1 MSEKQKLKEM
11 DLALSIPEKINKDEW
26 MLLFH
31 SPDEAH
37 KTQSIAN
44 QLIKSGLGKR
54 KVKGKNGKYRQETDL
69 EYMLRVQYCG
79 EMNIPFCLVNKTYM
93 MEGTVSQMVEIKASK
108 FNKAYPNNEM
118 ETVMSSATKCVKKA
132 RCGPEHNWIQVE
144 WTLDKAKKLKI
155 YHDSKAQWTENAQ
168 GMLSN
173 RCDGQLYDILG
184 GAKIN
189 GTGFLTVEEVNSV
202 GIEL

>member
-1 MSEKQKLKEM
+1 MSLEKQKEK
-11 DLALSIPEKINKDEW
+11 DLSQSIPEKINKDEW
-26 MLLFH
+26 MLLFN

-37 KTQSIAN
+37 KMQSIAS

-54 KVKGKNGKYRQETDL
+54 KVKKGKTYVLESDL

-79 EMNIPFCLVNKTYM
+79 EMNIPYCLVNKTYM

-108 FNKAYPNNEM
+108 FNKAYPDNEM
-118 ETVMSSATKCVKKA
+118 ETVMSSATKCIKKA
-132 RCGPEHNWIQVE
+132 RCSPEHNWIQVE
-144 WTLDKAKKLKI
+144 WTLEKAKKLKI
-155 YHDSKAQWTENAQ
+155 YHDSKAQWTENSQ